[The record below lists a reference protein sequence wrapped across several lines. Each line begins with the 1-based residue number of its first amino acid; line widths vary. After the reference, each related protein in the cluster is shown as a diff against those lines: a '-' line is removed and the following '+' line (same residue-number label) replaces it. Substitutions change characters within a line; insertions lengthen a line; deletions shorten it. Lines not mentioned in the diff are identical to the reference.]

1 MNKSMAIDIATIQLI
16 PTAVMG
22 ALAAATNLVF
32 MVMDETGSGKNVIG
46 HGMSAFLFVFLFT
59 FFSMNIA
66 TIPQLLPNLQGT
78 FFANEIAM
86 RIIILLIATIYVH
99 AHSSLFK
106 GARGA
111 GTKETWTH
119 SLVVGGVV
127 ALAPYLWMIVGPLL
141 PAAWSA

>member
-1 MNKSMAIDIATIQLI
+1 MSMAVDIASVQLI
-16 PTAVMG
+16 PTVVMG
-22 ALAAATNLVF
+22 ALAGVTNLVF
-32 MVMDETGSGKNVIG
+32 MLMDETGSGKNVIG
-46 HGMSAFLFVFLFT
+46 HGISAFFLIFVFT
-59 FFSMNIA
+59 FFSMNIN

-86 RIIILLIATIYVH
+86 RVIILLIATIYVH
-99 AHSSLFK
+99 GHSSLFK

-111 GTKETWTH
+111 GTKETWLH

-141 PAAWSA
+141 PAEWSA